1 MGRTAPRGDL
11 RSSRQAPA
19 SDAQTQ
25 KKPHPNPRPAR
36 ARVRPAAALRPVGA
50 PPALE
55 TGTSPADLSSL
66 SPEEFTLHLDCV
78 KLTEERLPLGIA
90 YPRFLEVVRRAVPF
104 DFGTLYLAE
113 GPAGALI
120 PAAIKGN
127 RVELADQVRFARGP
141 GLSAWVAQEG
151 RPVIIPHPVHSAD
164 QQPFADKGLRAFVA
178 IPMMHG
184 RWVTGVLALSR
195 AEQVFALQ
203 EYDHLV
209 RSSERLATTLSRLRL
224 EAQYRA
230 WTRTDP
236 ETGLSARHH
245 FAARLDTELNRARHQ
260 ASEFSVA
267 VVALHGLEPAD
278 SVGGIHSEKSFVQLV
293 AEGLQSSIRSCD
305 MAALLDEHVFGIL
318 LAGVAGETAEV
329 VLRRIATTMLHG
341 IPDLAPAGRSV
352 QVWGGL
358 AAFGEAVMSPEE
370 LVACARGRL
379 QPIEQR
385 SA

>member
-1 MGRTAPRGDL
+1 MGRAVPRGYL

-25 KKPHPNPRPAR
+25 KEPHSDPHPAR
-36 ARVRPAAALRPVGA
+36 ARVRPAAALRPVGTT
-50 PPALE
+50 PPPE
-55 TGTSPADLSSL
+55 TGTPPGDLSSL

-164 QQPFADKGLRAFVA
+164 RQPFADKGLRAFVA

-195 AEQVFALQ
+195 AEQVFAMQ

-224 EAQYRA
+224 QAQYRA
-230 WTRTDP
+230 WTHTDP

-245 FAARLDTELNRARHQ
+245 FAARLDAEFNRARYQ
-260 ASEFSVA
+260 SSEFSVA
-267 VVALHGLEPAD
+267 VVALHGLEPGD
-278 SVGGIHSEKSFVQLV
+278 SVGGTHAEKRLVQLI

-305 MAALLDEHVFGIL
+305 MAALLDEQVFGVL
-318 LAGVAGETAEV
+318 LAGVTGETAEA

-352 QVWGGL
+352 QVWGGI
-358 AAFGEAVMSPEE
+358 AAFAEAAMSPEE
-370 LVACARGRL
+370 LVACARARL